1 MVSELGFVDKLSPGF
16 AEPNR
21 LKAIDRI
28 VRYHGVEGGE
38 VS

>member
-1 MVSELGFVDKLSPGF
+1 MASELGFVDKLSPGF
-16 AEPNR
+16 DEPSQ

-28 VRYHGVEGGE
+28 VRYHGVVGGE